1 MSVTHALPGAGGD
14 SHVVAD
20 MSESAKCMEVPMVRL
35 AAPALVPSHFV
46 RSAMSSAKQVG
57 VVPGLRKKGSKGGIG
72 NSHVESSGATNNPGG
87 PDGS

>member
-35 AAPALVPSHFV
+35 AALQSLG
-46 RSAMSSAKQVG
+46 QVAG
-57 VVPGLRKKGSKGGIG
+57 QGDEHAIEAVC
-72 NSHVESSGATNNPGG
+72 
-87 PDGS
+87 

>member
-35 AAPALVPSHFV
+35 AAPAVVPSHFV
-46 RSAMSSAKQVG
+46 RSAISRPKQAG
-57 VVPGLRKKGSKGGIG
+57 VVPGLRKNGSKGGTG
-72 NSHVESSGATNNPGG
+72 NSHAESPGATNNPGG
-87 PDGS
+87 PDGC